1 MYSVTT
7 LDDASVSLSGEVAR
21 TELVEVRASLEAL
34 VALHDSPRVVVRLK
48 DLKSYNSQILSLCLC
63 LLRKAKSLNIELEFK
78 DPPQRLFDMARVGGL
93 EFIFSH

>member
-7 LDDASVSLSGEVAR
+7 LDDASVSLSGEIAR
-21 TELVEVRASLEAL
+21 TELVEVRASLEKL
-34 VALHDSPRVVVRLK
+34 IELHDAQRVIVRLQ

-63 LLRKAKSLNIELEFK
+63 LVRKAKSLDIELEFK

>member
-7 LDDASVSLSGEVAR
+7 LDDASVSLSGEIAR
-21 TELVEVRASLEAL
+21 TELVEVRASLEKL
-34 VALHDSPRVVVRLK
+34 VELHDAPRVIVRLQ

-63 LLRKAKSLNIELEFK
+63 LVRKAKSLDIELEFK